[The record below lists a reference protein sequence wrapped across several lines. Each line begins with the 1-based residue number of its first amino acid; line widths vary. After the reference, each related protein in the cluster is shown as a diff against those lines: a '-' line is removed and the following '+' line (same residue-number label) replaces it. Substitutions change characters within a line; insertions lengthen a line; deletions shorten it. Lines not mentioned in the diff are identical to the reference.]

1 MVFLYYFFSFRKKQS
16 CANLQLIKYMNGMKA
31 KKCEQTRMQLCDRR
45 YLDIEHVNNFI
56 SQRLQVGNLAK
67 VISTK
72 YAFIDYILCLKMI
85 LYEMSLSH
93 LRIFPKD
100 KIRVFFRNSMFWCN
114 IIHFFKFTYLTYF
127 YSDVGLYFIIN
138 WSKMQIV

>member
-1 MVFLYYFFSFRKKQS
+1 MFFLYYFFFRKKQS

-67 VISTK
+67 VITTK

-114 IIHFFKFTYLTYF
+114 IIHFF
-127 YSDVGLYFIIN
+127 
-138 WSKMQIV
+138 